1 LGSGISF
8 RIKMVKQVQI
18 NLNPSAA
25 ADEAVIRKIAASLSG
40 VDQSAISA
48 LRIIKKS
55 IDSRKKNIR
64 VNLTVEVLSGEDS
77 SLPVITPF
85 QPVDVSGKNEV
96 IIVGAG
102 PAGLFAALRLI
113 ELGIRPVIIER
124 GRDVSLR
131 KKDIAKISREQRID
145 PDSNYCFGEGGAGT
159 FSDGK
164 LYTRSKKR
172 GENTRVLELLCYHG
186 ANRNILY
193 EAHPH
198 LGTDKLPGIISKIR
212 ESILDAGG
220 VFILEKKVT
229 DLLIEDNKIKGV
241 VTSDNDKFKS
251 SYVIL
256 ATGHSARDIYDI
268 CRNRGVNL
276 EMKPFAMGIRV
287 EHPQELIDR
296 IQYHGTARGDYLPAA
311 SYSLA
316 KQVDGRGVYSFCMCP
331 GGFIVPS
338 ATSQEE
344 VVVNG
349 MSPSGRNSPYA
360 NSGIVVEIKPE
371 DYIKYSSSDVLA
383 GIEFQKELERE
394 AWKNG
399 GHSQRAPAQRLA
411 DFVDGVASGSLPKV
425 SYFPGVT
432 SSPLHS
438 WLPKAI
444 GRRLRD
450 GFRLFGHIMNGYLTN
465 EAVVLGVESRT
476 SSPVRIPRNPET
488 LEHIKISG
496 LFPCGEGSGYAGG
509 IVSSAVDGMR
519 VAESIGKQ

>member
-1 LGSGISF
+1 MG
-8 RIKMVKQVQI
+8 KQVQI

-25 ADEAVIRKIAASLSG
+25 ADEAVIKKIAASLAGIDQADVSAVRVIKRS
-40 VDQSAISA
+40 VDA
-48 LRIIKKS
+48 
-55 IDSRKKNIR
+55 RKKNIR
-64 VNLTVEVLSGEDS
+64 VNLTVAVIYGEDS
-77 SLPVITPF
+77 ASREISPF
-85 QPVDVSGKNEV
+85 IPIDVSLKKEV

-113 ELGIRPVIIER
+113 ELGLRPVIIER
-124 GRDVSLR
+124 GRDVSSR
-131 KKDIAKISREQRID
+131 KKDIARISSEQIVD

-159 FSDGK
+159 YSDGK
-164 LYTRSKKR
+164 LYTRSKKK
-172 GENTRVLELLCYHG
+172 GDNTRVLELLCIHG
-186 ANRNILY
+186 ANENIMY

-198 LGTDKLPGIISKIR
+198 LGTDKLPGIIAKIR
-212 ESILDAGG
+212 KSILDAGG
-220 VFILEKKVT
+220 QFNLEKKVT
-229 DLLIEDNKIKGV
+229 DFLIEGDTIKGV
-241 VTSDNDKFKS
+241 VTSDNEKIKS
-251 SYVIL
+251 QYVIL
-256 ATGHSARDIYDI
+256 ATGHSARDIYEI
-268 CRNRGVNL
+268 CHNRGVEL
-276 EMKPFAMGIRV
+276 EMKPFAMGVRV

-296 IQYHGTARGDYLPAA
+296 IQYHGNPRGEFLPAS
-311 SYSLA
+311 SYNLA

-338 ATSQEE
+338 ATAQEE

-371 DYIKYSSSDVLA
+371 DLIKFTSFGEMA
-383 GIEFQKELERE
+383 GLEFQKELERE

-399 GHSQRAPAQRLA
+399 GHTQRAPAQRLA
-411 DFVDGVASGSLPKV
+411 DFVAGDTSASLPKV

-432 SSPLHS
+432 SSPLHN

-476 SSPVRIPRNPET
+476 SSPVRIPRDPEK
-488 LEHIKISG
+488 LHHIRISG
-496 LFPCGEGSGYAGG
+496 MYPCGEGSGYAGG

-519 VAESIGKQ
+519 AAEAIAKKISS

>member
-1 LGSGISF
+1 MG
-8 RIKMVKQVQI
+8 KQVQI
-18 NLNPSAA
+18 NLSPAAA
-25 ADEAVIRKIAASLSG
+25 ADETSIRKIAASLAG
-40 VDQSAISA
+40 IDLSAVTA
-48 LRIIKKS
+48 LRVIKKS
-55 IDSRKKNIR
+55 VDARKKNIR
-64 VNLTVEVLSGEDS
+64 VNLTVEVFSGENS
-77 SLPVITPF
+77 VIPSIAPF
-85 QPVDVSGKNEV
+85 IPIDVSLKQEV

-113 ELGIRPVIIER
+113 ELGLRPVLIER
-124 GRDVSLR
+124 GRDVSTR
-131 KKDIAKISREQRID
+131 KKDIALISREQIVD

-159 FSDGK
+159 YSDGK

-172 GENTRVLELLCYHG
+172 GDNTRVLELLCFHG
-186 ANRNILY
+186 ANENIMY

-198 LGTDKLPGIISKIR
+198 LGTDKLPGIITEIR
-212 ESILDAGG
+212 KSILDAGG
-220 VFILEKKVT
+220 QFILEKRVT
-229 DLLIEDNKIKGV
+229 DFIIEGKTIRGV
-241 VTSDNDKFKS
+241 VTSNNEQFRS
-251 SYVIL
+251 PYVIL

-268 CRNRGVNL
+268 CKTRGVDL
-276 EMKPFAMGIRV
+276 EMKAFAMGVRV
-287 EHPQELIDR
+287 EHPQELIDK
-296 IQYHGTARGDYLPAA
+296 IQYHGNARGEFLPAS
-311 SYSLA
+311 SYNLA
-316 KQVDGRGVYSFCMCP
+316 RQIDGRGVYSFCMCP

-371 DYIKYSSSDVLA
+371 DLVKYSSFGEMA
-383 GIEFQKELERE
+383 GLEFQKELERE

-399 GHSQRAPAQRLA
+399 GHTQRAPAQRLA
-411 DFVDGVASGSLPKV
+411 DFVAGESSAALPKV

-438 WLPKAI
+438 WLPKTI

-450 GFRLFGHIMNGYLTN
+450 GFRLFGQVMSGYLTN

-476 SSPVRIPRNPET
+476 SSPVRIPRDPDR
-488 LEHIKISG
+488 LDHIRISG
-496 LFPCGEGSGYAGG
+496 LYPCGEGSGYAGG

-519 VAESIGKQ
+519 AAEAIARKIS

>member
-1 LGSGISF
+1 MGKL
-8 RIKMVKQVQI
+8 VQI
-18 NLNPSAA
+18 NLAPAAA
-25 ADEAVIRKIAASLSG
+25 ADEAVIKKISASLAG
-40 VDQSAISA
+40 IDQAEVTA
-48 LRIIKKS
+48 LRVLKRS
-55 IDSRKKNIR
+55 VDARKKNIR
-64 VNLTVEVLSGEDS
+64 VNLSVEVFSGLDS
-77 SLPVITPF
+77 AIPSINPF
-85 QPVDVSGKNEV
+85 IPADVTLKQEV

-113 ELGIRPVIIER
+113 ELGLRPVIIER
-124 GRDVSLR
+124 GRDVSAR
-131 KKDIAKISREQRID
+131 KKDIAQISREQIVD

-159 FSDGK
+159 YSDGK

-172 GENTRVLELLCYHG
+172 GDNTRVLELLCIHG
-186 ANRNILY
+186 ANENILY

-198 LGTDKLPGIISKIR
+198 LGTDKLPGIISGIR
-212 ESILDAGG
+212 KSILDAGG

-229 DLLIEDNKIKGV
+229 DLIIEDSAIKGV
-241 VTSDNDKFKS
+241 VTTGDEKFTS
-251 SYVIL
+251 PYVIL

-268 CRNRGVNL
+268 CRNRGVTL
-276 EMKPFAMGIRV
+276 EMKPFAMGVRV
-287 EHPQELIDR
+287 EHPQELIDK
-296 IQYHGTARGDYLPAA
+296 IQYHGNSRGEYLPASA
-311 SYSLA
+311 YNLA

-371 DYIKYSSSDVLA
+371 DLIKYSNFGEMA
-383 GIEFQKELERE
+383 GLEFQKELERE

-411 DFVDGVASGSLPKV
+411 DFVAGDNSVSLPKV

-438 WLPKAI
+438 WLPKSI

-450 GFRLFGHIMNGYLTN
+450 GFRLFGQIMNGYLTN
-465 EAVVLGVESRT
+465 DAVVLGVESRT
-476 SSPVRIPRNPET
+476 SSPVRIPRDPEK
-488 LEHIKISG
+488 LHHIHISG
-496 LFPCGEGSGYAGG
+496 LYPCGEGSGYAGG

-519 VAESIGKQ
+519 AAEAIARAVLRS